1 MNPSRRLSTRTKV
14 SKDPKDAQDANDQID
29 ILLME
34 RALFHAARGAGRT
47 TPNPMVGAVVL
58 SADGV
63 VVGHGWHE
71 RAGAPH
77 AEVHALEAAG
87 ERARQGTLYV
97 TLEPCRH
104 TGRTGPCTRRIIEAG
119 VTRVVAA
126 MQDPDP
132 RVSGRGFAELRDHG
146 IRVTVGVCE
155 ASAERLNE
163 AFINVKTA
171 GRPMVVLKAATSLDA
186 RVASGP
192 GERTL
197 ISSPQANRQTQ
208 RLRAAVDAVAVG
220 SETVLV
226 DDPVLTVRE
235 CYRTRPLARVI
246 FDRRLRTPA
255 RARLFSTLA
264 HGPVIIVTEPR
275 ARVRALE
282 PGEREAGPPVDERA
296 AALEAAG
303 AILVQ
308 AQTLAGAVRA
318 LLSWDIATLL
328 VEGGPRLQA
337 AFWHAR
343 LVDRLHL
350 IVAPVA
356 LGPAGVRWLDEAT
369 VKVSSL
375 SRLVA
380 EPRGADIW
388 IQADVHRD
396 R

>member
-1 MNPSRRLSTRTKV
+1 M
-14 SKDPKDAQDANDQID
+14 
-29 ILLME
+29 ME

-58 SADGV
+58 SSDGV

-71 RAGAPH
+71 RAGQPH
-77 AEVHALEAAG
+77 AEVHALEAAAG
-87 ERARQGTLYV
+87 RARHGTLYV
-97 TLEPCRH
+97 TLEPCAH
-104 TGRTGPCTRRIIEAG
+104 TGRTGPCTRRIIDAG
-119 VTRVVAA
+119 VARVVAA

-146 IRVTVGVCE
+146 IEVTVGVGE
-155 ASAERLNE
+155 SAARRLNE
-163 AFINVKTA
+163 PFVTVKTA
-171 GRPMVVLKAATSLDA
+171 GRPLVVLKAATSLDA
-186 RVASGP
+186 RVAASP
-192 GERTL
+192 GQRTA

-208 RLRAAVDAVAVG
+208 RLRGAVDAVAIG
-220 SETVLV
+220 SETMLV
-226 DDPVLTVRE
+226 DDPELTVRD
-235 CYRTRPLARVI
+235 CYRVRPLARVI

-255 RARLFSTLA
+255 RARLFSTLSQ
-264 HGPVIIVTEPR
+264 GPVIIMTEPR
-275 ARVRALE
+275 AGVRATE
-282 PGEREAGPPVDERA
+282 PGERGAGPPVDERA

-303 AILVQ
+303 AILVE
-308 AQTLAGAVRA
+308 AQTLAAGVRA
-318 LLSWDIATLL
+318 LLTWDISTLL

-337 AFWHAR
+337 AFWDAR

-356 LGPAGVRWLDEAT
+356 LGPAGVRWLDEST